1 MDDER
6 AILIVALFDPAVAV
20 IVTVGAGKVVVVA
33 TVGTGKVVVVATVGA
48 GKVGVTDDD
57 SFETEDVP
65 SAYFTTTL
73 NL

>member
-1 MDDER
+1 M
-6 AILIVALFDPAVAV
+6 
-20 IVTVGAGKVVVVA
+20 A
-33 TVGTGKVVVVATVGA
+33 TVGTGKVAVGALVATVGAVKVALVATVGA